1 MIKSLENKT
10 YGKILVEL
18 EVYFHTERKRDI
30 SSSLGG
36 LVGGNNGLKLVFIFT
51 WKQIW
56 IRESDFDLI
65 DFFLFFFFDK
75 YLWLNHWQKLCKIEE
90 FISLAIKKE
99 SNPFGEN

>member
-36 LVGGNNGLKLVFIFT
+36 LVRGNNDLKLVFIFT
-51 WKQIW
+51 WKQI
-56 IRESDFDLI
+56 
-65 DFFLFFFFDK
+65 
-75 YLWLNHWQKLCKIEE
+75 
-90 FISLAIKKE
+90 
-99 SNPFGEN
+99 